1 MTMDNQPI
9 ADRAAGIAGISEVPE
24 LIDKAEAMRMVC
36 MRHSKFYA
44 EVAAGRL
51 PPPIRIGRSSRYV
64 KSEYEDWLRELVAAA
79 RSKA

>member
-1 MTMDNQPI
+1 MMTDNQM
-9 ADRAAGIAGISEVPE
+9 DSGRAAPGASLSQVPE

-36 MRHSKFYA
+36 MRHSKFHA

-51 PPPIRIGRSSRYV
+51 PAPVHIGRSSRYV
-64 KSEYEDWLRELVAAA
+64 KSEYEDWLRKLVAAA

>member
-1 MTMDNQPI
+1 MDNKPT
-9 ADRAAGIAGISEVPE
+9 ADKAAGISGLSQVPE

-36 MRHSKFYA
+36 MRSTKFHA

-51 PPPIRIGRSSRYV
+51 PAKVKIGCSTRFV
-64 KSEYEDWLRELVAAA
+64 KSEYEAWLRELVAAA